1 MNVAEARA
9 ADASVA
15 AARKWLLR
23 KRLSQGGFLFG
34 IRWREGSRRRGAIA
48 DEKRAD
54 EGLSSDQELRRGSRI
69 KGTRRR
75 HQARVRKQVLY
86 VTAGGGKCRNFK
98 FPAAPLARRQPQSAE
113 ALSGRLRPMGVVPC
127 RVQTPNT
134 ARRRPAR
141 RSQKTHGQSASC
153 SGGTG
158 RSASTPA
165 RVVPVAVASRP
176 SAPRRIHAPSPAL
189 KQAEKRKK
197 WSASLG

>member
-141 RSQKTHGQSASC
+141 RSQKNARTKRFVQRRHRPVRLDPGTRGP
-153 SGGTG
+153 SGL
-158 RSASTPA
+158 TPF
-165 RVVPVAVASRP
+165 RP
-176 SAPRRIHAPSPAL
+176 SQDPRAL
-189 KQAEKRKK
+189 A
-197 WSASLG
+197 SAQTS